1 MEVQKIRGAL
11 SHSHLLLL
19 LQQVVTLNHSLM
31 MSFKL
36 TQKNQKEVSPTQMF
50 LTFITGL
57 SVYKHVLFVLTLFL
71 KRCELKASILL
82 SYLFLYSYSSKIKY
96 LRDFQKIK

>member
-1 MEVQKIRGAL
+1 MSEALTEKQRGLFTPAAK
-11 SHSHLLLL
+11 
-19 LQQVVTLNHSLM
+19 TLNHSLM

-36 TQKNQKEVSPTQMF
+36 TQKDQKEASPTQMF

-71 KRCELKASILL
+71 KKV
-82 SYLFLYSYSSKIKY
+82 
-96 LRDFQKIK
+96 

>member
-57 SVYKHVLFVLTLFL
+57 SVYKHVLFVLTLFF
-71 KRCELKASILL
+71 KEKV
-82 SYLFLYSYSSKIKY
+82 
-96 LRDFQKIK
+96 

>member
-36 TQKNQKEVSPTQMF
+36 TQKKSKRSFTGQMF

-57 SVYKHVLFVLTLFL
+57 SVYRHVLFVLTLFL
-71 KRCELKASILL
+71 KKVGIKSFNTIILSISL
-82 SYLFLYSYSSKIKY
+82 
-96 LRDFQKIK
+96 